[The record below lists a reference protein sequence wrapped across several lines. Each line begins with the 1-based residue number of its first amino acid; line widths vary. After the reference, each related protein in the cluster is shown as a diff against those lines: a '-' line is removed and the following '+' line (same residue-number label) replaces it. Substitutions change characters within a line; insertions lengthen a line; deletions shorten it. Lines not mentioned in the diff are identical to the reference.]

1 MFELFLKYPKSTW
14 QHAELVFASGW
25 STGLLLAAIIL
36 ALLAIVVSLLRQNL
50 SVGRRLFVGLLQA
63 AVITIALLML
73 WQPSLKLEQMQPGE
87 NSVAY
92 LLDTSASMLATDT
105 NQQSRLQQAQA
116 LLNDASLTRSALF
129 DSTVYSMD
137 ESLSVIS
144 PDSQSIVAGKRSA
157 IADNLKTV
165 LETVSDQSL
174 AAVVLLSDGA
184 NNVGQQN
191 SDWWQAIKAAGVP
204 VHTVGFGSA
213 TISNDIELSDVAID
227 SEVSENSSVV
237 ARLQIQHNGFSQA
250 RVRVQAGEELLFADD
265 IALNPQ
271 ALTSL
276 HSISFNS
283 GQSGTRDLR
292 FSIVP
297 VDETGAAQFEENT
310 INNRQQRVLEVGKS
324 PKRILYVEGE
334 PRWEYKFIRRALH
347 GFNDVELVSF
357 LRTSPNKFYRQG
369 VKDASE
375 LADGF
380 PKTREKLFVYD
391 AIIIGS
397 LEAAELSADQQANL
411 RDFVS
416 QRGGSLLMLAGRRG
430 LGDGGWGR
438 SAVAPALPVT
448 LSARKN
454 ALDYERI
461 RVPIQLSTQGV
472 RTPWLN
478 IVEPVINKELEAASS
493 EATLQNIE
501 QWAKL
506 PEAGDVQS
514 IGDVKLGAT
523 VLLTAQVGNRLVPA
537 LAWHRYGQGQS
548 YVFGTSGTWRWQ
560 MGMPSDDQ
568 SHERFWQQ
576 FLSHVAAGALPPI
589 SFENTQA
596 VYRDTPE
603 VPVSVLLKQNDFT
616 PVESGE
622 VVVDVILP
630 SGNTVATTLVADID
644 QPGRFVGSVATPEDG
659 PYSVLVKTPTMGE
672 AQVASEASEVKR
684 WWIKESETAEHFG
697 SALKREYLQRIS
709 AATGGRYLD
718 ASNGKELSEIIKLE
732 NSGLTREVLLPL
744 WNLPLFFLALVFL
757 KGLEWLL
764 RLRWKRL

>member
-25 STGLLLAAIIL
+25 PTVLLWVAIVLAIV
-36 ALLAIVVSLLRQNL
+36 AIVVSLLRQQL
-50 SVGRRLFVGLLQA
+50 SVGRRLFVGMLQA
-63 AVITIALLML
+63 AMIAIALLML

-87 NSVAY
+87 NAVAY
-92 LLDTSASMLATDT
+92 LLDTSASMLSTDT
-105 NQQSRLQQAQA
+105 NQQTRLQAAQS
-116 LLNDASLTRSALF
+116 LLNDAALTRSALF

-144 PDSQSIVAGKRSA
+144 PESQSIVAGKRSA
-157 IADNLKTV
+157 IADNVKTV

-174 AAVVLLSDGA
+174 AAVVVLSDGA
-184 NNVGQQN
+184 NNVGQQD

-204 VHTVGFGSA
+204 VHTVGYGSS
-213 TISNDIELSDVAID
+213 TVSNDIELSDVVLD
-227 SEVSENSSVV
+227 GEVSENSSVV
-237 ARLQIQHNGFSQA
+237 ARLQIQHNGFTKA

-265 IALNPQ
+265 ITLNPQ
-271 ALTSL
+271 ALTSI

-283 GQSGTRDLR
+283 GEAGTRDLR

-297 VDETGAAQFEENT
+297 VDDTGAAQFESNT

-324 PKRILYVEGE
+324 AKRILYVEGE

-369 VKDASE
+369 VKDATE

-416 QRGGSLLMLAGRRG
+416 ERGGSLLMLAGRRG
-430 LGDGGWGR
+430 LSDGGWGR

-472 RTPWLN
+472 RTPWLS
-478 IVEPVINKELEAASS
+478 IAEPAA
-493 EATLQNIE
+493 ANLE

-506 PEAGDVQS
+506 PDAGDIQS
-514 IGDVKLGAT
+514 IGDVKPGAT
-523 VLLTAQVGNRLVPA
+523 VLLTARVGNRLMPT

-560 MGMPSDDQ
+560 MGMPSEDQ
-568 SHERFWQQ
+568 SHELFWQQ
-576 FLSHVAAGALPPI
+576 FLSHIAAGALPAI
-589 SFENTQA
+589 AVENTQA

-603 VPVSVLLKQNDFT
+603 VPLAVVLKQSDYS

-622 VVVDVILP
+622 VIVDVTLP
-630 SGNTVATTLVADID
+630 SGNTVAATLIADID

-659 PYSVLVKTPTMGE
+659 PYSINVKTPTIGE
-672 AQVASEASEVKR
+672 AQAGAGSAQVKR
-684 WWIKESETAEHFG
+684 WWVKESGTAEQFG
-697 SALKREYLQRIS
+697 TALRREYLQRIS

-718 ASNGKELSEIIKLE
+718 ASNGSELADILKLE
-732 NSGLTREVLLPL
+732 NAGLTREVLLPL
-744 WNLPLFFLALVFL
+744 WNLPLFFLALVLL
-757 KGLEWLL
+757 KALEWLL

>member
-25 STGLLLAAIIL
+25 PAGGLVAAIVL
-36 ALLAIVVSLLRQNL
+36 AMFAIVVSLQRQNL
-50 SVGRRLFVGLLQA
+50 SKSRRLIVGVLQA
-63 AVITIALLML
+63 AVISIALLML

-92 LLDTSASMLATDT
+92 LLDTSASMLASDS
-105 NQQSRLQQAQA
+105 NQQSRLQQAQS
-116 LLNDASLTRSALF
+116 LLNDAALTRSTLF

-137 ESLSVIS
+137 ESLTVIN

-165 LETVSDQSL
+165 LETVSEQSL

-184 NNVGQQN
+184 NNVGQQD
-191 SDWWQAIKAAGVP
+191 SEWWQAIKAAGVP
-204 VHTVGFGSA
+204 VHTVGFGSN
-213 TISNDIELSDVAID
+213 TIINDIELSDVAID
-227 SEVSENSSVV
+227 TQVSENSSVV
-237 ARLQIQHNGFSQA
+237 ARLQLQHNGFNRA
-250 RVRVQAGEELLFADD
+250 RVRVQAGEELLYADD
-265 IALNPQ
+265 ITLNPQ
-271 ALTSL
+271 ALTSF
-276 HSISFNS
+276 HSIRFNS
-283 GQSGTRDLR
+283 GEAGTRDLR
-292 FSIVP
+292 FSVVP
-297 VDETGAAQFEENT
+297 VDDNGAAQLENNT
-310 INNRQQRVLEVGKS
+310 VNNRQQRVLDVGKH

-347 GFNDVELVSF
+347 GFNDVEVVSF

-438 SAVAPALPVT
+438 SAVASALPVT

-478 IVEPVINKELEAASS
+478 IVEPVASA
-493 EATLQNIE
+493 EPGAENADERLQNIE

-506 PEAGDVQS
+506 PAAGDVQS
-514 IGDVKLGAT
+514 IGDIKPGAT

-548 YVFGTSGTWRWQ
+548 FVFGTSGTWRWQ
-560 MGMPSDDQ
+560 MGMPSEDQ
-568 SHERFWQQ
+568 SHELFWQQ
-576 FLSHVAAGALPPI
+576 FLSHIAAGALSPI
-589 SFENTQA
+589 TFESTQA
-596 VYRDTPE
+596 VYRDTPDI
-603 VPVSVLLKQNDFT
+603 PVSVVLKQSDFT

-622 VVVDVILP
+622 VIVDVTLP
-630 SGNTVATTLVADID
+630 SGDTVATTLVADID
-644 QPGRFVGSVATPEDG
+644 QPGRFIGSVAAPEDG
-659 PYSVLVKTPTMGE
+659 PYSMLVKTPALGE
-672 AQVASEASEVKR
+672 AQTATDSTQVKR
-684 WWIKESETAEHFG
+684 WWIKESNTAEQFG

-718 ASNGKELSEIIKLE
+718 ASNGNELADILKLE
-732 NSGLTREVLLPL
+732 NAGLTREVLLSL
-744 WNLPLFFLALVFL
+744 WNLPVFFLALIFL